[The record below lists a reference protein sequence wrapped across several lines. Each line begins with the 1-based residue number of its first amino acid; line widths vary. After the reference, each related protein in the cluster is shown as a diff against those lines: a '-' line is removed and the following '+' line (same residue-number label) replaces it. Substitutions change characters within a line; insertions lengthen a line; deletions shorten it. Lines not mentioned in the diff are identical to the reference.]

1 MAASRAGSGSID
13 DRLLAA
19 RGTRPP
25 PDRIPARQQRRTVLS
40 AAQHAMWQAQR
51 TGRGGV
57 THFVLQYR
65 LKGELDHRA
74 LDQAVGELHRRHD
87 ILRTVFQESA
97 RGIEQV
103 VTAPGTVLVERITPP
118 DPTDVAGTVRRLA
131 ERPYRPA
138 DVPPVR
144 WTLLRLGASE
154 HILLLCLHHLLADA
168 GSEQVLQSE
177 LAALYTAFSVE
188 LAPGLP
194 APEVQY
200 ADFAAWQH
208 ARAAEGRD
216 RELAYWRRVL
226 QGAPPA
232 VRLPFDRPPTERSGY
247 RGATWGAEVPP
258 AVLQG
263 LRQLALSSRTTLAA
277 TLTAAY
283 AQFLAAVSGQSD
295 IVLGAMRH
303 SRDRPEL
310 VRAIGVFA
318 HLVPLRIDIARCRS
332 FRELLTQVRDVT
344 LDACAHQET
353 PIDQVCEAAGAVAP
367 EGRPALVQTACYHH
381 DASETEEL
389 RLPGLSVTREQLFTD
404 VSTFDLSL
412 AVETAGAGARCLWE
426 YRTELFDPATVQ
438 QLHHRFVALLAAVT
452 ADPDRPSSQ
461 GEQI

>member
-19 RGTRPP
+19 RGSRPP
-25 PDRIPARQQRRTVLS
+25 PDRIPARQQRRTSLS
-40 AAQHAMWQAQR
+40 AAQRAMWQAQR

-74 LDQAVGELHRRHD
+74 LDLAVGELHRRHD

-103 VTAPGTVLVERITPP
+103 VTAPAPVLVERITPQ
-118 DPTDVAGTVRRLA
+118 DPGDVAGSVRRLA

-144 WTLLRLGASE
+144 WSLLRLGESE
-154 HILLLCLHHLLADA
+154 HVLLLCLHHLLADA
-168 GSEQVLQSE
+168 GSEQVLQNE
-177 LAALYTAFSVE
+177 LAELYTAFSAGR
-188 LAPGLP
+188 LPGLP

-208 ARAAEGRD
+208 ARAAEGQGRQ
-216 RELAYWRRVL
+216 LAYWRRALKGV
-226 QGAPPA
+226 PPA
-232 VRLPFDRPPTERSGY
+232 VQLPFDRPPTDRSSY
-247 RGATWGAEVPP
+247 RGTTWEGELPP

-263 LRQLALSSRTTLAA
+263 LRHLALSSRTTLAA

-283 AQFLAAVSGQSD
+283 AQFLAGVSGQSD
-295 IVLGAMRH
+295 IVLGAMQH
-303 SRDRPEL
+303 GRDRPEL
-310 VRAIGVFA
+310 VGAVGLFA
-318 HLVPLRIDIARCRS
+318 NLVPLRIDIARCHT
-332 FRELLTQVRDVT
+332 FREVLARVRDVT
-344 LDACAHQET
+344 LDACTHQAT
-353 PIDQVCEAAGAVAP
+353 PFDQVCEAARVVAP
-367 EGRPALVQTACYHH
+367 LGRPTLVQTACYLH
-381 DASETEEL
+381 DASETKEL
-389 RLPGLSVTREQLFTD
+389 RLPGLSVSREQLFTD

-412 AVETAGAGARCLWE
+412 AVETAGPGARCLWE